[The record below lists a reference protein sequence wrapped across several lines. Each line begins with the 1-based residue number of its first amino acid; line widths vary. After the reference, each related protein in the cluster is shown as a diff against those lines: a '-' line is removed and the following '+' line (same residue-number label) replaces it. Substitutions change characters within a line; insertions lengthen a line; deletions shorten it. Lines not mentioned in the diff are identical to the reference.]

1 MQIYIVRPGDSLY
14 SVARRFGTNESRLA
28 EINQLSDP
36 SRLAIGMSLV
46 IPGGEEAARGSIEVN
61 AYDYPNVSSEV
72 LEETNPY
79 LTYLCP
85 FCYSARADGSLS
97 GTDDERLI
105 SIARSGQTAPLMV
118 VTNLSESS
126 GFSSDIAHS
135 LLTDEAA
142 QSALLENITAVLR
155 EKNYYGLNINFEYIY
170 PFDRDSYSQFV
181 ARAAERMHA
190 LGYPVSTAL
199 APKESAEQGGL
210 LYTAHDYEAHG
221 RYADR
226 VVLMTYE
233 WGYTYGP
240 PMAVAPIPSVRRV
253 LDYAV
258 TVIPREKIFMGVPT
272 YGYDWPLPYTPG
284 TTMARSLSNPE
295 AVALALTYGAEI
307 QFDPTAEAP
316 YFVYTAAGVAHKV
329 WFEDARSIAAKLEL
343 VGEYRFRGIGYW
355 NLDRP
360 FPQNWS
366 LLNSRYRVE
375 NKGRVP

>member
-36 SRLAIGMSLV
+36 SRLAVGMSLV
-46 IPGGEEAARGSIEVN
+46 IPVGDEAARGSIEVN

-97 GTDDERLI
+97 GIDDERLI

-170 PFDRDSYSQFV
+170 PFDQDSYSQFV

-210 LYTAHDYEAHG
+210 LYTAHD
-221 RYADR
+221 
-226 VVLMTYE
+226 
-233 WGYTYGP
+233 
-240 PMAVAPIPSVRRV
+240 
-253 LDYAV
+253 
-258 TVIPREKIFMGVPT
+258 
-272 YGYDWPLPYTPG
+272 
-284 TTMARSLSNPE
+284 
-295 AVALALTYGAEI
+295 
-307 QFDPTAEAP
+307 
-316 YFVYTAAGVAHKV
+316 
-329 WFEDARSIAAKLEL
+329 
-343 VGEYRFRGIGYW
+343 
-355 NLDRP
+355 
-360 FPQNWS
+360 
-366 LLNSRYRVE
+366 
-375 NKGRVP
+375 

>member
-46 IPGGEEAARGSIEVN
+46 IPSGEEAARGSIEVN

-85 FCYSARADGSLS
+85 FCYSAQADGSLS
-97 GTDDERLI
+97 GIDDERLI

-190 LGYPVSTAL
+190 LGYSVSTAL

-210 LYTAHDYEAHG
+210 LYTAHDYAAHG

-233 WGYTYGP
+233 WGYTYGSP
-240 PMAVAPIPSVRRV
+240 QAISPVNRIRRV

-258 TVIPREKIFMGVPT
+258 TVMPVGKILMGFSN
-272 YGYDWPLPYTPG
+272 YAYDWLLPWRQG
-284 TTMARSLSNPE
+284 QAARILSNAA
-295 AVALALTYGAEI
+295 AVELAISRGAEI
-307 QFDPTAEAP
+307 RYD
-316 YFVYTAAGVAHKV
+316 YTAQAPWFNYTDAAGRTHVV
-329 WFEDARSIAAKLEL
+329 WFEDARSVVARLQL
-343 VGEYRFRGIGYW
+343 VGEYSLAGISIWTADKVY
-355 NLDRP
+355 RP
-360 FPQNWS
+360 GLYALQS
-366 LLNSRYRVE
+366 MYSVEKLL
-375 NKGRVP
+375 

>member
-14 SVARRFGTNESRLA
+14 SIARRFGTNEGQLA

-36 SRLAIGMSLV
+36 SRLAVGMSLV
-46 IPGGEEAARGSIEVN
+46 IPVGDEAARGSIEVN
-61 AYDYPNVSSEV
+61 AYDYPNVSSEA

-85 FCYSARADGSLS
+85 FCYSARTDGSLS
-97 GTDDERLI
+97 GIADEQLI
-105 SIARSGQTAPLMV
+105 SIARSGQTAPFMV

-135 LLTDEAA
+135 LLTNETA

-190 LGYPVSTAL
+190 LGYPISTAI

-210 LYTAHDYEAHG
+210 LYTAHNYAAHG
-221 RYADR
+221 QYADR
-226 VVLMTYE
+226 VILMTYE
-233 WGYTYGP
+233 WGYTYGSP
-240 PMAVAPIPSVRRV
+240 QAISPVNRIRRV

-258 TVIPREKIFMGVPT
+258 TVMPAGKILMGFSN
-272 YGYDWPLPYTPG
+272 YAYDWLLPWRQG
-284 TTMARSLSNPE
+284 QAARILSNAA
-295 AVALALTYGAEI
+295 AVELAISRGAEI
-307 QFDPTAEAP
+307 KYD
-316 YFVYTAAGVAHKV
+316 YTAQAPWFNYTDAAGRTHVV
-329 WFEDARSIAAKLEL
+329 WFEDARSVVARLQL
-343 VGEYRFRGIGYW
+343 VGEYSLAGISIWTADKVY
-355 NLDRP
+355 RP
-360 FPQNWS
+360 GLYALQS
-366 LLNSRYRVE
+366 MYSAEKLL
-375 NKGRVP
+375 